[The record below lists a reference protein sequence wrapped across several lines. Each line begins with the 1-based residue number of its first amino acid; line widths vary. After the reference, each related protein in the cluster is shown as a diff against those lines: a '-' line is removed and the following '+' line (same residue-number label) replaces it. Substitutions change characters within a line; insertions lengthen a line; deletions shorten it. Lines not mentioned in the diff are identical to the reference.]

1 MITVS
6 IARRYARA
14 LLDLAAEQNALEPV
28 GQTLDAVARAFH
40 GSTELRDLMV
50 NPAVTPAN
58 RQAVLA
64 QILGKLGAH
73 PLAVNLLRLMVDRG
87 RAIYIE
93 ATAREYAGMLDA
105 RLGRLHAKVT
115 SAVPLDAAALEK
127 IRAQLTAV
135 TARKVTVEAHVDP
148 ALLGGVV
155 AQVGSMTFDGSLSTQ
170 LQSLRRDLLA

>member
-28 GQTLDAVARAFH
+28 GEALAAVSRAFR
-40 GSTELRDLMV
+40 SSEELRALMA

-73 PLAVNLLRLMVDRG
+73 PLVVNLLRLMVDRG
-87 RAIYIE
+87 RAVYIE
-93 ATAREYAGMLDA
+93 ATAREFSGMLDA
-105 RLGRLHAKVT
+105 RLGRLHARVT

-127 IRAQLTAV
+127 IRTELTAL
-135 TARKVTVEAHVDP
+135 TAKKVTVEAQVDP

-170 LQSLRRDLLA
+170 LQSLRRGLLP

>member
-14 LLDLAAEQNALEPV
+14 LLDLAVEQNALEPV
-28 GQTLDAVARAFH
+28 GASLDAVARAFH
-40 GSTELRDLMV
+40 GSAELRDLMA

-58 RQAVLA
+58 RQSVLA

-73 PLAVNLLRLMVDRG
+73 PLAVNLLRLMIDRG
-87 RAIYIE
+87 RAVYIE
-93 ATAREYAGMLDA
+93 ATAREFAGMLDE

-115 SAVPLDAAALEK
+115 SAVPLDAAAVEK

-135 TARKVTVEAHVDP
+135 TAKKVSVESAVDP
-148 ALLGGVV
+148 SLLGGVV
-155 AQVGSMTFDGSLSTQ
+155 AQVGSMTFDGSLATQ
-170 LQSLRRDLLA
+170 LQTLRRDLLS